1 MKSLVIPSSI
11 KHEPAAQSKVR
22 RYFNNAM
29 RYKVLYLLLFPE
41 LLYFVLFKY
50 VPMFGIIIA
59 FKNYNIS
66 LGFWNSPWVGLR
78 NFEHFIYGVY
88 FWDIMS
94 NTILISLYKLLFG
107 FSAPIILALMLN
119 EVTISWFKKS
129 VQTITYL
136 PHFISWVIVYGLMI
150 ALLSPGDGFVNLL
163 ITHYGFNPISFLTES
178 QWIRPLIISS
188 DIWKEMG
195 WGAILY
201 LAALAG
207 IDPSLYEAAR
217 IDGAGKWRQLWHV
230 TLPGIRNV
238 IIILLIIRLSSIL
251 DAGFDQIFMMSNTF
265 NADKSDIID
274 TWVYRQGL
282 EQMQFGL
289 ATAVGLFKSVIA
301 FVLVVSANKIAK
313 KFDGQIW

>member
-1 MKSLVIPSSI
+1 MNSTAAASASNKTHVRTKWQSSWKRI
-11 KHEPAAQSKVR
+11 
-22 RYFNNAM
+22 M
-29 RYKVLYLLLFPE
+29 RFKILYLLLLPE
-41 LLYFVLFKY
+41 LIYFVIFKY

-59 FKNYNIS
+59 FKNYNIG
-66 LGFWNSPWVGLR
+66 LGFWDSPWVGLNNFR
-78 NFEHFIYGVY
+78 NFISGVY

-94 NTILISLYKLLFG
+94 NTIAISIYKLLFG
-107 FSAPIILALMLN
+107 FIAPIVLALLIN
-119 EVTISWFKKS
+119 EVTVGWFKKT
-129 VQTITYL
+129 VQTVTYL
-136 PHFISWVIVYGLMI
+136 PHFISWVIAYGLMV
-150 ALLSPGDGFVNLL
+150 ALLSPGDGFVNL
-163 ITHYGFNPISFLTES
+163 IMKQYGLQPISFLTES
-178 QWIRPLIISS
+178 SWIRSLIIGS
-188 DIWKEMG
+188 DIWKEVG

-217 IDGAGKWRQLWHV
+217 IDGASKWRQLWHI

-274 TWVYRQGL
+274 TWVYRQGI
-282 EQMQFGL
+282 EQMQISL
-289 ATAVGLFKSVIA
+289 ATAVGVFKSVIA
-301 FVLVVSANKIAK
+301 FILVVGANKLAK

>member
-1 MKSLVIPSSI
+1 MNSTAAASASNKTHVQTKWQSSWKRI
-11 KHEPAAQSKVR
+11 
-22 RYFNNAM
+22 M
-29 RYKVLYLLLFPE
+29 RFKILYLLLLPE
-41 LLYFVLFKY
+41 LIYFVIFKY

-59 FKNYNIS
+59 FKNYNIG
-66 LGFWNSPWVGLR
+66 LGFWDSPWVGLNNFR
-78 NFEHFIYGVY
+78 NFINGVY

-94 NTILISLYKLLFG
+94 NTIAISIYKLLFG
-107 FSAPIILALMLN
+107 FVAPIVLALLIN
-119 EVTISWFKKS
+119 EVTVGWFKKT
-129 VQTITYL
+129 VQTVTYL
-136 PHFISWVIVYGLMI
+136 PHFISWVIAYGLMV
-150 ALLSPGDGFVNLL
+150 ALLSPGDGFVNL
-163 ITHYGFNPISFLTES
+163 IMKQYGLQPISFLTES
-178 QWIRPLIISS
+178 SWIRSLIIGS
-188 DIWKEMG
+188 DIWKEVG

-217 IDGAGKWRQLWHV
+217 IDGASKWRQLWHI

-274 TWVYRQGL
+274 TWVYRQGI
-282 EQMQFGL
+282 EQMQISL
-289 ATAVGLFKSVIA
+289 ATAVGVFKSVIA
-301 FVLVVSANKIAK
+301 FILVVGANKLAK